1 MKCILV
7 KNIDGWI
14 FLLEALKEHY
24 RDGEDRRKK
33 QNKTKTYLE
42 LNKFKILEDRS
53 PALFNLVFA

>member
-1 MKCILV
+1 MKCMLV

-33 QNKTKTYLE
+33 TKQNK
-42 LNKFKILEDRS
+42 NIS
-53 PALFNLVFA
+53 